1 MLTRHEIVRRADD
14 DGVDAAVAERDYV
27 LAHIV
32 AQLHRATPADGARL
46 VFKGGTA
53 LRLVHV
59 GADYRYS
66 ADLDFSVIDGS
77 VEAALDA
84 LVDALGAA
92 ARHAELPLLE
102 LTTEQ
107 KPRIAYVGPLSSEK
121 TRALKLDIQSGEHVE
136 RIEQHQV
143 RRIWS
148 DLPDCASFDV
158 YPVDEIAAEKL
169 RCVIQRMQCRDLYDL
184 HRLSTDLN
192 VSLDEVRPLFE
203 RKTQAKGL
211 DPSRF
216 AEYFERRLPN
226 YRRTWEGEMGDHVSS
241 PPPFDKIHREVRR
254 NLRQAGLLTA

>member
-32 AQLHRATPADGARL
+32 ARLHRATPADGARL

-136 RIEQHQV
+136 RE
-143 RRIWS
+143 S
-148 DLPDCASFDV
+148 S
-158 YPVDEIAAEKL
+158 
-169 RCVIQRMQCRDLYDL
+169 
-184 HRLSTDLN
+184 ST
-192 VSLDEVRPLFE
+192 
-203 RKTQAKGL
+203 K
-211 DPSRF
+211 F
-216 AEYFERRLPN
+216 AGSG
-226 YRRTWEGEMGDHVSS
+226 RTC
-241 PPPFDKIHREVRR
+241 
-254 NLRQAGLLTA
+254 LTARHSTYTQSMRSQQKSCAA